1 MAGWSH
7 SHLASSRNLTIGMCG
22 ATFVASVII
31 ISTLVSGSSDIEAKT
46 SILAPGNNFEQRFP
60 AETASQSVDCRQQTW
75 PYIESSCLRQ
85 QTPGREVRFVTDR
98 QTRTQTR

>member
-1 MAGWSH
+1 
-7 SHLASSRNLTIGMCG
+7 MCG
-22 ATFVASVII
+22 ATLVASLIV
-31 ISTLVSGSSDIEAKT
+31 ISTLVSGSSDMEAKA
-46 SILAPGNNFEQRFP
+46 SIVAPSNNVELRFP

-98 QTRTQTR
+98 RTHTQTR